1 MRVQGSDPRKRIRVP
16 DDPAQAELYVSRSDP
31 PIGLPPA
38 MFDPEWLGRVRLHQP
53 MVLQGLELTVRAFE
67 WQMVT
72 KKDLYLGDLGAA
84 EEDWA
89 DMEDE
94 DEDI

>member
-1 MRVQGSDPRKRIRVP
+1 
-16 DDPAQAELYVSRSDP
+16 
-31 PIGLPPA
+31 
-38 MFDPEWLGRVRLHQP
+38 